1 MTLINTLT
9 LINRVPPP
17 RVMRT
22 TRLPSCIKDYPP
34 GPLLIPAAVRFVT
47 TRSDGEPSTQALEVT
62 TSGSAVSNA
71 VHASATPRTGSRG
84 GVLRSYLAL
93 TKPRVI
99 ELLLVTTIPA
109 MLLAARGVPSPWLII
124 ATLLGGSMAA
134 GSANALNCVADADID
149 AHMKRTRARPLVTQE
164 VPIRHAL
171 IFGIVLGVA
180 AFGWL
185 WATTN
190 LLSALLAVTT
200 ILFYVFVYTLLLKRR
215 TAQNIIWG
223 GAAGCMPVVIG
234 WSAVTGTVGWPA
246 LVMFGVIFFWTP
258 PHTWTLAMKFR
269 EDYRRVG
276 VPMLP
281 AVAPPVS
288 VARRIVVFSW
298 LMVAW
303 SLLLVPATSWIYA
316 AVAVLA
322 GGWFVAMA
330 HRLHTAVRR
339 GEVANPMRLFHLSN
353 TYLALVFVAIAVD
366 SVLGWAPLL
375 YQ

>member
-1 MTLINTLT
+1 
-9 LINRVPPP
+9 V
-17 RVMRT
+17 
-22 TRLPSCIKDYPP
+22 SD
-34 GPLLIPAAVRFVT
+34 AVRAPV
-47 TRSDGEPSTQALEVT
+47 A
-62 TSGSAVSNA
+62 
-71 VHASATPRTGSRG
+71 PRTRHRG
-84 GVLRSYLAL
+84 NVLRGYLAL

-109 MLLAARGVPSPWLII
+109 MVLAARGVPSVWLVL
-124 ATLLGGSMAA
+124 ATLLGGIMAA

-149 AHMKRTRARPLVTQE
+149 AQMKRTRARPLVTHE

-171 IFGIVLGVA
+171 IFGITLA
-180 AFGWL
+180 MASFGWL

-190 LLSALLAVTT
+190 LLSALLAVAT

-269 EDYRRVG
+269 EDYQRVG

-281 AVAPPVS
+281 AVASPVS

-303 SLLLVPATSWIYA
+303 SLLLVPATSWVYA

-322 GGWFVAMA
+322 GGWFIAMA
-330 HRLHTAVRR
+330 HRLHAAVRR
-339 GEVANPMRLFHLSN
+339 GLVVNPMRLFHLSN

-366 SVLGWAPLL
+366 SVLGWAPLTL
-375 YQ
+375 ASRWVS

>member
-1 MTLINTLT
+1 
-9 LINRVPPP
+9 V
-17 RVMRT
+17 
-22 TRLPSCIKDYPP
+22 SCTVQA
-34 GPLLIPAAVRFVT
+34 PAAQRI
-47 TRSDGEPSTQALEVT
+47 R
-62 TSGSAVSNA
+62 
-71 VHASATPRTGSRG
+71 HRG
-84 GVLRSYLAL
+84 GVLRGYLAL

-109 MLLAARGVPSPWLII
+109 MLLAARGVPSLWLIA
-124 ATLLGGSMAA
+124 ATLVGGIMAA

-149 AHMKRTRARPLVTQE
+149 AQMKRTRARPLVTHE
-164 VPIRHAL
+164 MPIRHAL
-171 IFGIVLGVA
+171 IFGIALGVA
-180 AFGWL
+180 SFGWL

-190 LLSALLAVTT
+190 LLSALLAVAT

-258 PHTWTLAMKFR
+258 PHTWALAMKFR
-269 EDYRRVG
+269 EDYQRVG

-281 AVAPPVS
+281 AVASPVS
-288 VARRIVVFSW
+288 VSRRIVVFSW
-298 LMVAW
+298 LMVGW
-303 SLLLVPATSWIYA
+303 SLLLVPVTSWVYA

-322 GGWFVAMA
+322 GGWFVVMA
-330 HRLHTAVRR
+330 HRLYAAARR
-339 GEVANPMRLFHLSN
+339 GAAVNPMRLFHLSN

-366 SVLGWAPLL
+366 SVLGWAQLTSAGL
-375 YQ
+375 I

>member
-1 MTLINTLT
+1 VVSSAIQA
-9 LINRVPPP
+9 PP
-17 RVMRT
+17 
-22 TRLPSCIKDYPP
+22 
-34 GPLLIPAAVRFVT
+34 
-47 TRSDGEPSTQALEVT
+47 
-62 TSGSAVSNA
+62 
-71 VHASATPRTGSRG
+71 TPRIKSLGS
-84 GVLRSYLAL
+84 VLRSYLAL

-134 GSANALNCVADADID
+134 ASANALNCVADADID
-149 AHMKRTRARPLVTQE
+149 AQMKRTCTRPLVTHE

-171 IFGIVLGVA
+171 IFGILLGMA

-185 WATTN
+185 WVTTN

-215 TAQNIIWG
+215 TVQNIIWG

-234 WSAVTGTVGWPA
+234 WSAVTGTVSWPA

-269 EDYRRVG
+269 EDYQRVG

-281 AVAPPVS
+281 AVASPVS
-288 VARRIVVFSW
+288 VARRIVLFSW

-303 SLLLVPATSWIYA
+303 SLLLVPATSWVYA
-316 AVAVLA
+316 TVAVLA
-322 GGWFVAMA
+322 GGWFVTMA

-339 GEVANPMRLFHLSN
+339 GEAVNPMRLFHLSN

-366 SVLGWAPLL
+366 SVLGWTPLVGASAWFPVP
-375 YQ
+375 

>member
-1 MTLINTLT
+1 VSHVTDH
-9 LINRVPPP
+9 PAPP
-17 RVMRT
+17 RH
-22 TRLPSCIKDYPP
+22 RLTD
-34 GPLLIPAAVRFVT
+34 
-47 TRSDGEPSTQALEVT
+47 
-62 TSGSAVSNA
+62 
-71 VHASATPRTGSRG
+71 
-84 GVLRSYLAL
+84 VLRGYVAL

-109 MLLAARGVPSPWLII
+109 MLLAERGVPSLWLIL
-124 ATLLGGSMAA
+124 ATLVGGTMAA

-149 AHMKRTRARPLVTQE
+149 AQMKRTSTRPLVTHQ
-164 VPIRHAL
+164 VLPGAAL
-171 IFGIVLGVA
+171 VFGIALGVL

-185 WATTN
+185 WATVN
-190 LLSALLAVTT
+190 LLSALLAVAT

-246 LVMFGVIFFWTP
+246 WVMFGVVFFWTP
-258 PHTWTLAMKFR
+258 PHTWALAMKFR
-269 EDYRRVG
+269 DDYRRVG

-281 AVAPPVS
+281 AVATAVYVS
-288 VARRIVVFSW
+288 RQIVVFSW

-316 AVAVLA
+316 GVAVVA
-322 GGWFVAMA
+322 GGWFLVMA
-330 HRLHTAVRR
+330 HRLHGATRR
-339 GEVANPMRLFHLSN
+339 GEPSNPMKLFHLSN

-366 SVLGWAPLL
+366 SVLGGTPLGL
-375 YQ
+375 TPLGLPSLG